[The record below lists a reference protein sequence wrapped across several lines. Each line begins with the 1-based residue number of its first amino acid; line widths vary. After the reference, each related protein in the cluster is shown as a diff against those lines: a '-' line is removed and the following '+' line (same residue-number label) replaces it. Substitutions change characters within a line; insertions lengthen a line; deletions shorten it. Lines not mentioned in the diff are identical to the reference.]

1 MDPSWGTGF
10 FKTGLFIIS
19 TLFPIFVC
27 LVSIWPFFPP
37 FLLLM
42 GHYWPKV
49 LAIYPSAAGEVNCS
63 LSCHKAHSSGNEQT
77 PVWNLDLLELLF
89 LSHTIT
95 HPLLCQGFW
104 ARSLMQQNKTYVMGH
119 LREVKRFLRILDC
132 NRTQKWW
139 VIVWGVSSSASHTA
153 HIMIPTKL
161 VLSLWFINLHVNSEP
176 FFNFT
181 RDILTRRHSDFP
193 LLPAQ
198 ITSGKPC
205 NLKPCTRNT
214 YCIFQKPNKNAF
226 INVCLGLP

>member
-19 TLFPIFVC
+19 TLFPIVVC

-37 FLLLM
+37 FLLLL

-49 LAIYPSAAGEVNCS
+49 LAIYPSAAGEVSCS
-63 LSCHKAHSSGNEQT
+63 LSCHKARSSGNEQT

-139 VIVWGVSSSASHTA
+139 VIVEVFLPLLPTQHTA
-153 HIMIPTKL
+153 WYLPSWSFL
-161 VLSLWFINLHVNSEP
+161 CDLSISMWIVNP
-176 FFNFT
+176 FST
-181 RDILTRRHSDFP
+181 SQETYSLEDILTSP
-193 LLPAQ
+193 CYLLRSHQASPVTWSPVPEILTVSFRSQ
-198 ITSGKPC
+198 TKMLS
-205 NLKPCTRNT
+205 
-214 YCIFQKPNKNAF
+214 
-226 INVCLGLP
+226 